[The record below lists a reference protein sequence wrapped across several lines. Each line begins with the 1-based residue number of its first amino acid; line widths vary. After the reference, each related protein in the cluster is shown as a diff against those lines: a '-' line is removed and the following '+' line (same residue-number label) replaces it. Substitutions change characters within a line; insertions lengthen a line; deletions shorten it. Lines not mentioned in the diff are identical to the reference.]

1 MRKRKFNRDQ
11 SKSPR
16 PQRGFVPAM
25 GRFDFEP
32 MMPFLRAR
40 LPEHH
45 PVYRAAMENDL
56 AAFMAALR
64 DVDDGR
70 LNHDIAGELERI
82 SRTAPL
88 S

>member
-1 MRKRKFNRDQ
+1 MRKKKFNRGPT
-11 SKSPR
+11 SPR
-16 PQRGFVPAM
+16 PRRPTTPTM
-25 GRFDFEP
+25 GRFNFEP
-32 MMPFLRAR
+32 MMPFLHER

-64 DVDDGR
+64 DVGDGQ

-82 SRTAPL
+82 SRPTSPL
-88 S
+88 

>member
-1 MRKRKFNRDQ
+1 MRKSKFKRGP
-11 SKSPR
+11 KRPR
-16 PQRGFVPAM
+16 PQMGTPPTM

-64 DVDDGR
+64 DVGDGR
-70 LNHDIAGELERI
+70 LNHDIAGELERM
-82 SRTAPL
+82 SRSAPP

>member
-1 MRKRKFNRDQ
+1 MRGRKFKRRPR
-11 SKSPR
+11 SPD
-16 PQRGFVPAM
+16 PQRAAAPKM

-40 LPEHH
+40 LPEDH
-45 PVYRAAMENDL
+45 PIFKAALENDL

-64 DVDDGR
+64 DEGDGK

-82 SRTAPL
+82 SRPP
-88 S
+88 SPS

>member
-1 MRKRKFNRDQ
+1 
-11 SKSPR
+11 
-16 PQRGFVPAM
+16 M
-25 GRFDFEP
+25 GRFDSEP

-40 LPEHH
+40 LPENH
-45 PVYRAAMENDL
+45 PVYEAAKENDL

-64 DVDDGR
+64 HVGDGR

-82 SRTAPL
+82 SRSAPP

>member
-1 MRKRKFNRDQ
+1 
-11 SKSPR
+11 
-16 PQRGFVPAM
+16 M

-32 MMPFLRAR
+32 MMPFLGAR
-40 LPEHH
+40 LAKHH

-64 DVDDGR
+64 DVGDGQ

-82 SRTAPL
+82 SRSAPP

>member
-1 MRKRKFNRDQ
+1 MRKRKFKRDPR
-11 SKSPR
+11 SPR
-16 PQRGFVPAM
+16 PQRVSAPTM

-45 PVYRAAMENDL
+45 PVYRAAMESNL
-56 AAFMAALR
+56 AAFMSALR
-64 DVDDGR
+64 DVGDGQ
-70 LNHDIAGELERI
+70 LNHGIAGELERM
-82 SRTAPL
+82 SRSVPP

>member
-1 MRKRKFNRDQ
+1 
-11 SKSPR
+11 
-16 PQRGFVPAM
+16 M

-32 MMPFLRAR
+32 MMPFLSAR
-40 LPEHH
+40 IPENH
-45 PVYRAAMENDL
+45 PVYRAAKENDL

-64 DVDDGR
+64 YVGDGQ

-82 SRTAPL
+82 SRSAPP

>member
-1 MRKRKFNRDQ
+1 
-11 SKSPR
+11 
-16 PQRGFVPAM
+16 M

-32 MMPFLRAR
+32 MMSFLRAR

-56 AAFMAALR
+56 AAFKAALR
-64 DVDDGR
+64 DVGDGQ

-82 SRTAPL
+82 SRSASPC
-88 S
+88 